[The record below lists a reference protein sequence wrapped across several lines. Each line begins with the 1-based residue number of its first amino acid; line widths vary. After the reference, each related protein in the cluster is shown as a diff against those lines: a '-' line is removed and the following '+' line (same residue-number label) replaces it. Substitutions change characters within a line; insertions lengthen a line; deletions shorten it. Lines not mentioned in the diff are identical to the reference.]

1 MLDGLTIAFR
11 NAREVAQKARRISD
25 EHQRTYRDADPAD
38 RAIDMRGDDLKRVA
52 SEADAKLEVAQ
63 RAMRAAVA
71 VKRRNELDAADAGLQ
86 SQLRAEA
93 QARRDQAA
101 ASEPA
106 PPRRARRLP

>member
-11 NAREVAQKARRISD
+11 NARDVAQKARRSSD
-25 EHQRTYRDADPAD
+25 EHQRIYRDADPAD
-38 RAIDMRGDDLKRVA
+38 RAITRRGDDLKHVA

-71 VKRRNELDAADAGLQ
+71 LKRRNEINAADAGLQ
-86 SQLRAEA
+86 SRLRAEA

-106 PPRRARRLP
+106 PARRAPRLR

>member
-1 MLDGLTIAFR
+1 MHLERPVEFAAALAEHLRCRVFGMLIPPT
-11 NAREVAQKARRISD
+11 E
-25 EHQRTYRDADPAD
+25 
-38 RAIDMRGDDLKRVA
+38 RGDDLKHVA
-52 SEADAKLEVAQ
+52 SEADAKLEAAQ

-71 VKRRNELDAADAGLQ
+71 VKRRNEINAADASLQ

-106 PPRRARRLP
+106 APRRARRLP